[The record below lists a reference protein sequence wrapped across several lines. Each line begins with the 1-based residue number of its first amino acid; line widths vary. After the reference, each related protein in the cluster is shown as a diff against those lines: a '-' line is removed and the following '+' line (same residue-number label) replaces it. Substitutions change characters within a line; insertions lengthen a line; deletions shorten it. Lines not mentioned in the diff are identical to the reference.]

1 MNISKHPFRF
11 SQFLGHIVWN
21 NIVFKHVT
29 RLKLTLCRLWIQ
41 LISLHLIPRHNWLAK
56 APDWKKFQIHYVIIT
71 FVWISLSLYNYINK
85 SQERLL
91 LSYSS
96 VMCIV
101 ALVMSSQSLLS
112 LILYST
118 SKRVREH
125 DNGGNAY
132 TRVDVAAHSL
142 ISLITMSD
150 GDNLLEC
157 IHVAMD
163 LLVWPSCHC
172 WTRAWACTS
181 PREAYWRRRRRVR
194 VG

>member
-1 MNISKHPFRF
+1 
-11 SQFLGHIVWN
+11 
-21 NIVFKHVT
+21 
-29 RLKLTLCRLWIQ
+29 
-41 LISLHLIPRHNWLAK
+41 
-56 APDWKKFQIHYVIIT
+56 
-71 FVWISLSLYNYINK
+71 
-85 SQERLL
+85 
-91 LSYSS
+91 
-96 VMCIV
+96 MCIV

-163 LLVWPSCHC
+163 LLVWPSCHF
-172 WTRAWACTS
+172 
-181 PREAYWRRRRRVR
+181 
-194 VG
+194 VGQGPEHVAHPQGKIFGGGGGCGGEGGGEGEGGG